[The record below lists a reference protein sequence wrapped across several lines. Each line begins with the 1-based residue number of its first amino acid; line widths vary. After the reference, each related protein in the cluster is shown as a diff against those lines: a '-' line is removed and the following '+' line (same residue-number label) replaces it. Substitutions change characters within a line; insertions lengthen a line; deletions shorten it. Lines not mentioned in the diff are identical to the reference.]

1 MTLYS
6 IALFLHV
13 VGALLLFV
21 TLTVEGVALRQ
32 LHRAATTEGAQGAA
46 RCSG

>member
-1 MTLYS
+1 MNLYS

-21 TLTVEGVALRQ
+21 TLPLRESPS
-32 LHRAATTEGAQGAA
+32 A
-46 RCSG
+46 S